1 MSDTNTNTNTNLSS
15 TRSDYEILLEELNL
29 CGEKW
34 KQRLSYHVQNND
46 GADIHDC
53 YLCTTIMYEIERVIQ
68 ETNNKIAAQNRNKI
82 FNENYK
88 NFINSNET
96 FNHYHKTSLDYSREK
111 YNSDNNS
118 NNK

>member
-34 KQRLSYHVQNND
+34 KQRLSYHIQNSD

-111 YNSDNNS
+111 YNSDNS